1 MILTLPYNIKYLKN
15 RYQLIDDDV
24 ERLTKKALP
33 ELIKRLSLESLVDQL
48 DIFTDIEFNLE
59 LGLSSKINIIKS
71 ETEKLV
77 RAEDVIE
84 SYINISN
91 NQQEVLVI
99 YNPLFPFLSIKKIKF
114 IYDRVKDGHSNSGLG
129 SYYDSMGLTDLN
141 NVKNIDRGIF
151 SVINKSEFILKKNR
165 LISPVDTVGLSAL
178 ELVSLR
184 VKDDYELYGL
194 IVNSGLI

>member
-1 MILTLPYNIKYLKN
+1 MILTLPYNIRYLKN
-15 RYQLIDDDV
+15 RYQLLDDDV

-48 DIFTDIEFNLE
+48 DIFTDVEFNLE

-71 ETEKLV
+71 ETDKLV

-91 NQQEVLVI
+91 NEQEILVI
-99 YNPLFPFLSIKKIKF
+99 YNPLFPFLSIRKIKF
-114 IYDRVKDGHSNSGLG
+114 IYDRVKEGHANSGLG
-129 SYYDSMGLTDLN
+129 SYYDSIGLTDLN

-151 SVINKSEFILKKNR
+151 SVIKKSEFILKKNR
-165 LISPVDTVGLSAL
+165 LISPVDAIGLSAL